1 MDDTTQDKGLAEKTV
16 KELREMAKELPD
28 VTGIHAMKKEE
39 LLALLAGGGAAATGE
54 APAEAKAAPKTKA
67 KAKGAAK
74 KAGGKKVKEM
84 TRVELKGKLK
94 ELRQGK
100 DEAKVT
106 GKKAAAVLRRRIN
119 RLKKQSRRREAAA

>member
-28 VTGIHAMKKEE
+28 VTGIHAMKKDE
-39 LLALLAGGGAAATGE
+39 LLALLAGGGAAASGE
-54 APAEAKAAPKTKA
+54 APAEAKAAPKT

>member
-28 VTGIHAMKKEE
+28 VTGIHAMKKDE

-54 APAEAKAAPKTKA
+54 APAEAKAAPKA